1 MEVSQEIGIQFVCL
15 WFGSLLTLLTP
26 KPILIGSN
34 SRESLSGER
43 VSFSLELGE
52 EVDEMKSEE
61 ATGIEMDS
69 WVLSDCMS
77 SSGQE
82 TAERSD

>member
-15 WFGSLLTLLTP
+15 WFGSLMTLLTP

-52 EVDEMKSEE
+52 EVDEMKSENDLIPNLY
-61 ATGIEMDS
+61 T
-69 WVLSDCMS
+69 W
-77 SSGQE
+77 
-82 TAERSD
+82 